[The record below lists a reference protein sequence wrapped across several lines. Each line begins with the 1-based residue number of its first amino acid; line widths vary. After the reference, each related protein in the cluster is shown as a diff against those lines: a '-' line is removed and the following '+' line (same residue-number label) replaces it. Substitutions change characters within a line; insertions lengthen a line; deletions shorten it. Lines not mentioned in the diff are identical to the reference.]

1 MRVTNTMFS
10 NQFLTNYNDALTNAL
25 NYDNQLSSGKSFTK
39 PSDNPVKAVRAL
51 TFHTSADMNDLYTQN
66 VSDAISWMT
75 TSDSA
80 VQSIVK
86 GITDI
91 TTLVNKAA
99 NDSSNTPDSRAA
111 IAKDIDGLINEMVN
125 LGNTQI
131 GDRYVFAGQNDTVQ
145 PFKRDPSTG
154 VVTYSGTAS
163 TGANPTAGVI
173 SMPASPG
180 NTDPLRDQVNLD
192 GQQLFGTVDGSG
204 QPQIFQDLNKIKND
218 VISGTASTVSND
230 LDTLKTDLNY
240 VTNAQTSLGAR
251 QSAYTTIQDRL
262 KTDSV
267 TIQGDLGA
275 NENVDTA
282 KVSIQMQQAM
292 NVYNACLSVGA
303 KILPQSLVDYLK

>member
-25 NYDNQLSSGKSFTK
+25 NYNNQLSSGKSFSK

-66 VSDAISWMT
+66 VSDAVSWMT

-86 GITDI
+86 GITNI
-91 TTLVNKAA
+91 KTLVTKAA
-99 NDSSNTPDSRAA
+99 NDSSGTADSRAA
-111 IAKDIDGLINEMVN
+111 IAKNIDGLINEMVN

-145 PFKRDPSTG
+145 PFTRDASTG
-154 VVTYSGTAS
+154 VVTYSGTAN
-163 TGANPTAGVI
+163 TVANPTAGVI

-180 NTDPLRDQVNLD
+180 PTDPVRDQVNLD
-192 GQQLFGTVDGSG
+192 GQQLFGTLDGSG
-204 QPQIFQDLNKIKND
+204 QPQIFKDLLQIKQD
-218 VISGTASTVSND
+218 VTTGTATTMSAD
-230 LDTLKTDLNY
+230 LGTLDTDLNS

-251 QSAYTTIQDRL
+251 QAAYQTIQDRL
-262 KTDSV
+262 QADSV
-267 TIQGDLGA
+267 TIAGDNSA

-282 KVSIQMQQAM
+282 KTSIQLQQAM